1 MPVKVLLKEMRLKRG
16 LSQNELARRIE
27 MSLNAVQHIEYKAKA
42 IQLDTLAKL
51 CEVLDCQPGDLLVYL
66 PNDEANQELS
76 FEQEKLQDL
85 EQGEEE
91 STGETSHR
99 RQRPHSS
106 IKIVPELP
114 ETA

>member
-16 LSQNELARRIE
+16 LSQNELARKIE

-76 FEQEKLQDL
+76 IEPEKPQDL
-85 EQGEEE
+85 EQDEGET
-91 STGETSHR
+91 TGETLHH
-99 RQRPHSS
+99 RQRPHSL
-106 IKIVPELP
+106 IKVIPELP